1 MQMQKA
7 LDDILC
13 QRYPI
18 LYAARNDNAQ
28 STAMCWGFQVGDGW
42 FGIIDALSEALLA
55 LAHADGDPCPVA
67 QQVKQKFGSLR
78 FHIDAPNKYRVALE
92 LAEELS
98 RRVCEVSGGP
108 GRLCRVDGRE
118 LVTLAPGVRLSR
130 KGVYREIAALPAD
143 VEPVMGQIDIPPLA
157 FSLDEMLSWR
167 TDVLSGP
174 VDIPAGW
181 YDLTDAVLH
190 VRQRGGGEW
199 SKSARICRI
208 WRDKS
213 GLRLDWT
220 ESSPGS
226 RALSEAASA
235 FSRRI
240 DPLSGRLT

>member
-7 LDDILC
+7 LDDLLC
-13 QRYPI
+13 QRYPA
-18 LYAARNDNAQ
+18 LYAARDDNAQ

-42 FGIIDALSEALLA
+42 FGIIDALSEALMA
-55 LAHADGDPCPVA
+55 LAHADGAPCPVA

-78 FHIDAPNKYRVALE
+78 FHVDAPNKYRSALE

-118 LVTLAPGVRLSR
+118 LVTLAPGVRLFR
-130 KGVYREIAALPAD
+130 NGVQRVIAALPAD
-143 VEPVMGQIDIPPLA
+143 VEPVMGQTEIPPLA
-157 FSLDEMLSWR
+157 FSLDEMLRRR

-190 VRQRGGGEW
+190 VTQSW
-199 SKSARICRI
+199 SRLARICHI

-213 GLRLDWT
+213 GLQLNWT
-220 ESSPGS
+220 ESSSGS
-226 RALSEAASA
+226 RALSETASA
-235 FSRRI
+235 LSRRI